1 MISVFI
7 TLMICK
13 KYVDFK
19 TNNNPLNQSITQSI
33 NQSIDQSKRIIKSID
48 QSNFAS
54 TPNANTFQKWAL
66 LIQTWCLGPANGK
79 NFCILFQ

>member
-33 NQSIDQSKRIIKSID
+33 NQSIDRSIKENYKFDLLTNRILHPLQMLILSK
-48 QSNFAS
+48 
-54 TPNANTFQKWAL
+54 
-66 LIQTWCLGPANGK
+66 NG
-79 NFCILFQ
+79 LS

>member
-33 NQSIDQSKRIIKSID
+33 NLSIKENYKFDLLTNRILHPLQMLILSK
-48 QSNFAS
+48 
-54 TPNANTFQKWAL
+54 
-66 LIQTWCLGPANGK
+66 NG
-79 NFCILFQ
+79 LS